1 MDDAKKL
8 KVIYLWIEENFC
20 FNKKKPTLMGF
31 FFIENY
37 FGAGVVVVG
46 LVSSG
51 FGFVV
56 VVDMILFL

>member
-1 MDDAKKL
+1 
-8 KVIYLWIEENFC
+8 
-20 FNKKKPTLMGF
+20 MGF